1 MTGLP
6 QNPGSSRSASS
17 STARCTGTLTV
28 NLVWGNDMDVSGSY
42 MRNSRVA
49 VGGEVT
55 VRVTGPVRRENKT
68 TSGRIVFDDL
78 PCGAYMVSA
87 IFTGRDPLVER
98 ARREV
103 GSTRWSYTAEITSL
117 DGTLT
122 MDADTNKC
130 NFFVYDMIQ
139 QVHGSAPTYTYARR
153 FTLGLWTR
161 TVPDLAGSWAEHDN
175 SANDKTEGWR
185 NITYKGARA
194 EPVRP
199 GSILAISAT
208 YSDATGHVGIV
219 SYPAPATIRAQ
230 VAGARHAVAVIMQ
243 GETISAD
250 GRRVVE
256 NDWGFRTSSSPGTNS
271 LNSSA
276 AGIEVKT

>member
-6 QNPGSSRSASS
+6 ANPGSRRSASS
-17 STARCTGTLTV
+17 STASCAGTLTV

-55 VRVTGPVRRENKT
+55 VRVTGPEMREEKT
-68 TSGRIVFDDL
+68 TSGQIVFEDL

-87 IFTGRDPLVER
+87 IFTGSDPLVER
-98 ARREV
+98 ARRAV
-103 GSTRWSYTAEITSL
+103 GSTRWNYAPAITSL

-122 MDADTNKC
+122 MDKNTNKC

-161 TVPDLAGSWAEHDN
+161 TVPDLAGSWAEFDN
-175 SANDKTEGWR
+175 SASDKTEGWR

-194 EPVRP
+194 EAVRP
-199 GSILAISAT
+199 GSILGISAA
-208 YSDATGHVGIV
+208 YSDATGHVGII
-219 SYPAPATIRAQ
+219 SYPAPATIRAR
-230 VAGARHAVAVIMQ
+230 VAGARHTVAVIMQ
-243 GETISAD
+243 GKTISAD
-250 GRRVVE
+250 GRSVVE
-256 NDWGFRTSSSPGTNS
+256 NDWGFRTSSSPATNS
-271 LNSSA
+271 LNSPA
-276 AGIEVKT
+276 AGIEVKK

>member
-1 MTGLP
+1 MSRLP
-6 QNPGSSRSASS
+6 RNAGSSRSAGS

-42 MRNSRVA
+42 MRNSRVT

-55 VRVTGPVRRENKT
+55 VRVTGPETRERKT
-68 TSGRIVFDDL
+68 TSGQIVFEDL

-87 IFTGRDPLVER
+87 IFTGKDRLVER

-103 GSTRWSYTAEITSL
+103 GKTRWNYAPSITSL
-117 DGTLT
+117 DGTLS
-122 MDADTNKC
+122 MPANTNKC

-139 QVHGSAPTYTYARR
+139 QTHGSAPTYTYARR

-175 SANDKTEGWR
+175 SANDQTEGWR

-194 EPVRP
+194 EAVRP
-199 GSILAISAT
+199 GSILGISAT

-230 VAGARHAVAVIMQ
+230 VAGARHTVAVIMQ
-243 GETISAD
+243 GKTISAD
-250 GRRVVE
+250 GRSVVE
-256 NDWGFRTSSSPGTNS
+256 NDWGFRTSSSPATNS

>member
-6 QNPGSSRSASS
+6 KNSGSRRSASS
-17 STARCTGTLTV
+17 STAACTGTLTI
-28 NLVWGNDMDVSGSY
+28 NLVWGNDRDVSGSY

-55 VRVTGPVRRENKT
+55 VRVTGPIMRENRT
-68 TSGRIVFDDL
+68 TSGQIVFGDL
-78 PCGAYMVSA
+78 PCGDYMVSA
-87 IFTGRDPLVER
+87 IFTGTDPLVER

-103 GSTRWSYTAEITSL
+103 GSTRWNYSSAITSL
-117 DGTLT
+117 DGTLE
-122 MDADTNKC
+122 MPGNTNKC

-153 FTLGLWTR
+153 FTFGLWTR

-185 NITYKGARA
+185 NITYRGARA

-199 GSILAISAT
+199 GSILGISAA
-208 YSDATGHVGIV
+208 YSDATGHVGII
-219 SYPAPATIRAQ
+219 SYPAPATIRAR
-230 VAGARHAVAVIMQ
+230 VAGARHTVAVIMQ
-243 GETISAD
+243 GQTISAD
-250 GRRVVE
+250 SRRVVE
-256 NDWGFRTSSSPGTNS
+256 NDWGFRTSSSPATNS
-271 LNSSA
+271 LNSPA